1 MDSSTATPRL
11 FDRKAALHR
20 LDGDVEL
27 FEMLVSVFLQ
37 DSVQLLNE
45 LEEAAAGGNLKA
57 VERAAHS
64 LKGLAANFDAIKARD
79 AAYVLEQ
86 AARGT
91 ANAGSL
97 APAIQDLQVHFSQLR
112 EALQRPGL
120 N

>member
-1 MDSSTATPRL
+1 MESTTAAPRL

-27 FEMLVSVFLQ
+27 FEMLVGVFLQ

-45 LEEAAAGGNLKA
+45 LEEAAANGDLKT
-57 VERAAHS
+57 VERSAHS
-64 LKGLAANFDAIKARD
+64 LKGLAANFDAVQARD
-79 AAYVLEQ
+79 AAFVLEQ

-91 ANAGSL
+91 KDAGRL
-97 APAIQDLQVHFSQLR
+97 APAIQDLQVHFVQLR

>member
-1 MDSSTATPRL
+1 MESTTAAPRL

-27 FEMLVSVFLQ
+27 FEMLVGVFLQ

-45 LEEAAAGGNLKA
+45 LEEAAANGDLKT
-57 VERAAHS
+57 VERSAHS
-64 LKGLAANFDAIKARD
+64 LKGLAANFDAVQARD
-79 AAYVLEQ
+79 AAFVLEQ

-91 ANAGSL
+91 KDAGHL
-97 APAIQDLQVHFSQLR
+97 APAIQDLQVHFVQLR